1 MKPVINDR
9 ALTIGQQSWP
19 LPELAQPATV
29 RVYRVPEDYRE
40 DGIFVSVQAAGQP
53 QELPACAAQ
62 DATLLATLELPA
74 SEAAQLQAAK
84 AERLSMINRE
94 ADQLLAR
101 LAADCPERE
110 VLSWDQ
116 QLLEAQDDTSPRP
129 LLTAMAAA
137 RGIELDD
144 LVQRVLAKAQLYAMA
159 SGAILGARQKLED
172 TLEQADTL
180 DALHQLP
187 SLQEA
192 LNGAA

>member
-1 MKPVINDR
+1 MHITHTT
-9 ALTIGQQSWP
+9 LTHNGLTHE
-19 LPELAQPATV
+19 LPELPYNTTV
-29 RVYRVPEDYRE
+29 ELWRVPEDYR
-40 DGIFVSVQAAGQP
+40 DSGYFVGVTQNGMR
-53 QELPACAAQ
+53 ELPGCSLR
-62 DATLLATLELPA
+62 DAELIGSLDYPA
-74 SEAAQLQAAK
+74 SEAAVLAAAK
-84 AERLSMINRE
+84 AARLQRLNNE
-94 ADQLLAR
+94 TDQLLAR